1 MGTLLDPRTGE
12 RVVLRAEHVFGRN
25 ALRADTALDDPGIS
39 SMHAVIRWRGGRWMV
54 SDHSRNGT
62 FVDGQVLSPGE
73 PFPLVVGAEIRL
85 GRGDAVAWRVQDV
98 AEPVDALVPP
108 DSRQPV
114 IALAPHNLLPSSAA
128 PELCIYQASPGLWM
142 LEQNGETRALKDG
155 DRVPVGDAGLH
166 RFVAAAPLDDTQVA
180 EIARE
185 PAAPCLVM
193 RLSLD
198 EEHASLEVKDG
209 AAHTDLGE
217 RSHHY
222 CLATLAR
229 RRLADQERGIE
240 PGAQGWLGSAEL
252 SRMLGLEATHLNIQI
267 FRAREQLMTALPGV
281 AALSRLIERRRG
293 ELRIGDLP
301 FEIYRGDRLE
311 CRYRPVIPAR

>member
-1 MGTLLDPRTGE
+1 MGTLFDPRTGE

-39 SMHAVIRWRGGRWMV
+39 LMHAVVRWRSGRWMV

-62 FVDGQVLSPGE
+62 FVDGQVLVPGE
-73 PFPLVVGAEIRL
+73 PFPLAVGAELRL
-85 GRGDAVAWRVQDV
+85 GRGPGVVWRVHDV

-108 DSRQPV
+108 DPRLPV
-114 IALAPHNLLPSSAA
+114 IALASHNLLPSSEA

-155 DRVPVGDAGLH
+155 DAVQMDAGAH
-166 RFVAAAPLDDTQVA
+166 RFVAAAPMDDTQVA
-180 EIARE
+180 DVARE
-185 PAAPCLVM
+185 SDSPLLVM

-209 AAHTDLGE
+209 AARADLGE

-229 RRLADQERGIE
+229 RRMADQARGLE

-252 SRMLGLEATHLNIQI
+252 SRMLGMETTHVNMQI
-267 FRAREQLMTALPGV
+267 FRAREQLMTALPGI

-293 ELRIGDLP
+293 ELRIGELP

-311 CRYRPVIPAR
+311 CRYRPVGAGR

>member
-1 MGTLLDPRTGE
+1 MGTLFDPRTGD

-39 SMHAVIRWRGGRWMV
+39 LMHAVVRWRNGRWMLT
-54 SDHSRNGT
+54 DHSRNGS
-62 FVDGQVLSPGE
+62 FVDGRVLTPGE
-73 PFPLVVGAEIRL
+73 PHALEVGAEVRL
-85 GRGDAVAWRVQDV
+85 GRGPGFAWRVQDV
-98 AEPVDALVPP
+98 AEPVDALVPA

-114 IALAPHNLLPSSAA
+114 IVLAPHNLLPSSAA

-155 DRVPVGDAGLH
+155 DRVQMGDAGPH

-185 PAAPCLVM
+185 PAAPWLVM

-198 EEHASLEVKDG
+198 EEHACLEVKDG
-209 AAHTDLGE
+209 AARTDLGE

-229 RRLADQERGIE
+229 RRVADHERGIE

-252 SRMLGLEATHLNIQI
+252 SRMLGLETVHLNMQI
-267 FRAREQLMTALPGV
+267 FRAREQLMTALPGA

-311 CRYRPVIPAR
+311 CRYRPNT

>member
-1 MGTLLDPRTGE
+1 MGMLFDPSTGD

-39 SMHAVIRWRGGRWMV
+39 LMHAVIRWRNGRWML

-62 FVDGQVLSPGE
+62 FVDGRVLAPGE
-73 PFPLVVGAEIRL
+73 AVALDVGAEVRL
-85 GRGDAVAWRVQDV
+85 GRGPGVAWRVQDV
-98 AEPVDALVPP
+98 AEPVDVLVPP

-114 IALAPHNLLPSSAA
+114 IALASHNLLPSSEA
-128 PELCIYQASPGLWM
+128 PELSIYQTRPGLWI
-142 LEQNGETRALKDG
+142 LDQNGETRALKDG
-155 DRVPVGDAGLH
+155 DRLQIGSAGLY
-166 RFVAAAPLDDTQVA
+166 RYIAAAPMDDTQVA
-180 EIARE
+180 VIARE
-185 PAAPCLVM
+185 PAAPWLVM

-198 EEHASLEVKDG
+198 EEHASLEVTDG
-209 AAHTDLGE
+209 AARADLGE

-229 RRLADQERGIE
+229 RRMADQERGLE

-252 SRMLGLEATHLNIQI
+252 SRMLGMEPTHLNIQI

-281 AALSRLIERRRG
+281 DAVSRLIERRRG

-311 CRYRPVIPAR
+311 CRYRPDSAR

>member
-1 MGTLLDPRTGE
+1 MLLDPRTGE

-25 ALRADTALDDPGIS
+25 ALRADTVLEDPEIS
-39 SMHAVIRWRGGRWMV
+39 LMHAHVRWRNGRWLLT
-54 SDHSRNGT
+54 DHSRNGT
-62 FVDGQVLSPGE
+62 FVDGRPLVPGE
-73 PFPLVVGAEIRL
+73 PFALAAGAELRL
-85 GRGDAVAWRVQDV
+85 GRGPGVAWRVQDV
-98 AEPVDALVPP
+98 AEPVDSLVPP

-114 IALAPHNLLPSSAA
+114 IALASHNLLPSSAA
-128 PELCIYQASPGLWM
+128 PELCIYQARAGLWM

-155 DRVPVGDAGLH
+155 DAVQVGSAGPH
-166 RFVAAAPLDDTQVA
+166 RYMSAAPMDDTQVA
-180 EIARE
+180 ASARE
-185 PAAPCLVM
+185 PEAPCLVL

-209 AAHTDLGE
+209 AGKTDLGE
-217 RSHHY
+217 RTHHY

-229 RRLADQERGIE
+229 RRMADQERGIE
-240 PGAQGWLGSAEL
+240 PGAQGWVGSAEL
-252 SRMLGLEATHLNIQI
+252 SRMLGLDTAHLNIQI
-267 FRAREQLMTALPGV
+267 FRAREQLMTVLPGV

-311 CRYRPVIPAR
+311 CRFRPGQPG

>member
-39 SMHAVIRWRGGRWMV
+39 LMHAVVRWRNGRWML

-62 FVDGQVLSPGE
+62 YVDGRALAPGE
-73 PFPLVVGAEIRL
+73 PFPLQVGAEVRL
-85 GRGDAVAWRVQDV
+85 GRGPGAAWRVQDV

-128 PELCIYQASPGLWM
+128 PELCIYQARPGLWM

-155 DRVPVGDAGLH
+155 DRVQVGGGQH
-166 RFVAAAPLDDTQVA
+166 RFLAAAPMDDTQVA
-180 EIARE
+180 ETPRDA
-185 PAAPCLVM
+185 AAPCLVM

-209 AAHTDLGE
+209 AASTDLGE

-229 RRLADQERGIE
+229 RRVADQARGIE
-240 PGAQGWLGSAEL
+240 AGAQGWLGSAEL
-252 SRMLGLEATHLNIQI
+252 SRMLGMEPTHLNIQI
-267 FRAREQLMTALPGV
+267 FRAREQLMTALPGL

-301 FEIYRGDRLE
+301 FEIYRGDGLE
-311 CRYRPVIPAR
+311 CRYRPDPLR

>member
-1 MGTLLDPRTGE
+1 MGTLFDPRTGD

-25 ALRADTALDDPGIS
+25 VLRADTAIEDPAIS
-39 SMHAVIRWRGGRWMV
+39 SMHAVVRWRNGRWMV

-62 FVDGQVLSPGE
+62 FVDGRALQAGE
-73 PFPLVVGAEIRL
+73 AVPLEVGAELRL
-85 GRGDAVAWRVQDV
+85 GRGPAVAWRVQDV
-98 AEPVDALVPP
+98 AEPVDALVPR

-114 IALAPHNLLPSSAA
+114 VPLAAHNLLPSSEA
-128 PELCIYQASPGLWM
+128 PELCIYQSRPGLWM

-155 DRVPVGDAGLH
+155 DRVQVGGAGAH
-166 RFVAAAPLDDTQVA
+166 RFVAAAPMDDTQVA
-180 EIARE
+180 EIV
-185 PAAPCLVM
+185 PDGAAPWLVL

-209 AAHTDLGE
+209 AARTDLGE

-229 RRLADQERGIE
+229 RRMADQERGLE
-240 PGAQGWLGSAEL
+240 PGAQGWLASAEL
-252 SRMLGLEATHLNIQI
+252 SRMLGVETTHLNIQI

-281 AALSRLIERRRG
+281 PALSRLIERRRG
-293 ELRIGDLP
+293 ELRIGDMP

-311 CRYRPVIPAR
+311 CRYRPASLH

>member
-1 MGTLLDPRTGE
+1 MGTLFDPRTGE

-25 ALRADTALDDPGIS
+25 ALRADTAIEDPGIS
-39 SMHAVIRWRGGRWMV
+39 LMHAVVRWRNGRWML
-54 SDHSRNGT
+54 SDHSRNGS
-62 FVDGQVLSPGE
+62 FVDGRMLAPGE
-73 PFPLVVGAEIRL
+73 LCPLEVGAEVRL
-85 GRGDAVAWRVQDV
+85 GQGPGATWRVQDI
-98 AEPVDALVPP
+98 AEPVDALVPA

-114 IALAPHNLLPSSAA
+114 IALAPHNLLPSSEA
-128 PELCIYQASPGLWM
+128 PELSIFQSRPGLWI

-155 DRVPVGDAGLH
+155 DQLQVGSAGPH
-166 RFVAAAPLDDTQVA
+166 RFVAAAPMDDTQVA
-180 EIARE
+180 TIARE
-185 PAAPCLVM
+185 PAAPSLVM

-209 AAHTDLGE
+209 AVSADLGE

-229 RRLADQERGIE
+229 RRMADQERGLE

-252 SRMLGLEATHLNIQI
+252 SRMLGMETTHLNIQI

-281 AALSRLIERRRG
+281 AAVSRLIERRRG

-311 CRYRPVIPAR
+311 CRYRPNSVR

>member
-1 MGTLLDPRTGE
+1 MGTLFDPRTGE

-25 ALRADTALDDPGIS
+25 ALRADTALDDPAIS
-39 SMHAVIRWRGGRWMV
+39 LMHAVIRWRNGRWML

-62 FVDGQVLSPGE
+62 FVDGRMLAPGE
-73 PFPLVVGAEIRL
+73 PFALEVGVELRL
-85 GRGDAVAWRVQDV
+85 GREPGVAWRVQDV
-98 AEPVDALVPP
+98 AEPVDALVPA

-114 IALAPHNLLPSSAA
+114 IALSPHNLLPSSEA
-128 PELCIYQASPGLWM
+128 PELCVYQASPGLWM

-155 DRVPVGDAGLH
+155 DPLQVGSAGPH
-166 RFVAAAPLDDTQVA
+166 RFMAAAPLDDTQVA
-180 EIARE
+180 EVVRDAE
-185 PAAPCLVM
+185 APWLVM

-198 EEHASLEVKDG
+198 EEHARLEVKDG
-209 AAHTDLGE
+209 AASTDLGE

-229 RRLADQERGIE
+229 RRMADQDEGRE

-252 SRMLGLEATHLNIQI
+252 ARMLGVDPTHLNIQI

-281 AALSRLIERRRG
+281 APLSRLIERRRG

-311 CRYRPVIPAR
+311 CRYRPASPR

>member
-39 SMHAVIRWRGGRWMV
+39 LMHAVIRWRDGRWML
-54 SDHSRNGT
+54 SDYSRNGT
-62 FVDGQVLSPGE
+62 FVDGQVLAHGE
-73 PFPLVVGAEIRL
+73 PFPLVVGAEVRL
-85 GRGDAVAWRVQDV
+85 GRGPGMAWRVHDV

-114 IALAPHNLLPSSAA
+114 IALASHNLLPSSEA

-155 DRVPVGDAGLH
+155 DRLQVGAGLH

-180 EIARE
+180 EIAR
-185 PAAPCLVM
+185 APEAPLLVM

-198 EEHASLEVKDG
+198 EEHASLEVRDG
-209 AAHTDLGE
+209 AGRTDLGE

-229 RRLADQERGIE
+229 RRRADQERGLE
-240 PGAQGWLGSAEL
+240 AGAQGWLGSAEL
-252 SRMLGLEATHLNIQI
+252 SRMLGMETTHLNIQI
-267 FRAREQLMTALPGV
+267 FRAREQLMTALPAV
-281 AALSRLIERRRG
+281 AVLSRLIERRRG
-293 ELRIGDLP
+293 ELRIGELP

-311 CRYRPVIPAR
+311 CRYRPDSAC

>member
-128 PELCIYQASPGLWM
+128 PELCIYQASP
-142 LEQNGETRALKDG
+142 
-155 DRVPVGDAGLH
+155 
-166 RFVAAAPLDDTQVA
+166 
-180 EIARE
+180 
-185 PAAPCLVM
+185 
-193 RLSLD
+193 
-198 EEHASLEVKDG
+198 
-209 AAHTDLGE
+209 
-217 RSHHY
+217 
-222 CLATLAR
+222 R
-229 RRLADQERGIE
+229 RRAWSC
-240 PGAQGWLGSAEL
+240 A
-252 SRMLGLEATHLNIQI
+252 
-267 FRAREQLMTALPGV
+267 
-281 AALSRLIERRRG
+281 
-293 ELRIGDLP
+293 
-301 FEIYRGDRLE
+301 
-311 CRYRPVIPAR
+311 

>member
-1 MGTLLDPRTGE
+1 MGTLFDPRTGE

-25 ALRADTALDDPGIS
+25 ALRADTAVDDPGIS
-39 SMHAVIRWRGGRWMV
+39 LMHAVIRWRNGRWMLT
-54 SDHSRNGT
+54 DHSRNGT
-62 FVDGQVLSPGE
+62 FVNDQVLVPGE
-73 PFPLVVGAEIRL
+73 PFPLEVGAEVRL
-85 GRGDAVAWRVQDV
+85 GRGSGAAWRVQDV

-114 IALAPHNLLPSSAA
+114 LLLAPHNLLPSSEV
-128 PELCIYQASPGLWM
+128 PELCIYQSRPGLWV

-155 DRVPVGDAGLH
+155 DRVQVGSAGLH
-166 RFVAAAPLDDTQVA
+166 RFVAAAPMDDTQVA
-180 EIARE
+180 EIVRE
-185 PAAPCLVM
+185 SDAPWLVM

-209 AAHTDLGE
+209 PARTDLGE

-229 RRLADQERGIE
+229 RRMADQERGIE

-252 SRMLGLEATHLNIQI
+252 ARMLGMETTHVNIQI

-293 ELRIGDLP
+293 ELRLGDLP
-301 FEIYRGDRLE
+301 FEVYRGDRLE
-311 CRYRPVIPAR
+311 CRYRPTSVR

>member
-1 MGTLLDPRTGE
+1 MGTLFDPRTGD

-25 ALRADTALDDPGIS
+25 ALRADTAIDDPGIS
-39 SMHAVIRWRGGRWMV
+39 LMHAVVRWRNGRWMLT
-54 SDHSRNGT
+54 DHSRNGT
-62 FVDGQVLSPGE
+62 FVDGQLLAPGE
-73 PFPLVVGAEIRL
+73 PFPLAVGAELRL
-85 GRGDAVAWRVQDV
+85 GRGPVAWRVQDI

-114 IALAPHNLLPSSAA
+114 VALAPHNLLPSSEA
-128 PELCIYQASPGLWM
+128 PELCIYQARPGLWM

-155 DRVPVGDAGLH
+155 DRLQVGGGLH
-166 RFVAAAPLDDTQVA
+166 RFVAAAPMDDTQVA
-180 EIARE
+180 EIVRE
-185 PAAPCLVM
+185 PDAPWLVL

-209 AAHTDLGE
+209 AAKTDLGE
-217 RSHHY
+217 RTHHY

-229 RRLADQERGIE
+229 RRMADQERGLE

-252 SRMLGLEATHLNIQI
+252 SRMLGLETVHLNMQI
-267 FRAREQLMTALPGV
+267 FRAREQLMTALPEA

-311 CRYRPVIPAR
+311 CRYRPNAVR

>member
-1 MGTLLDPRTGE
+1 MGTLFDPRTGE

-25 ALRADTALDDPGIS
+25 ASRADTAIDHPGIS
-39 SMHAVIRWRGGRWMV
+39 LMHAVVRWRDGRWRV

-62 FVDGQVLSPGE
+62 FVDGRALVPGE
-73 PFPLVVGAEIRL
+73 PFALAAGAELRL
-85 GRGDAVAWRVQDV
+85 GLGPEVAWRVQDV

-128 PELCIYQASPGLWM
+128 PELCIYQARPGLWM

-155 DRVPVGDAGLH
+155 DRVQMGDAGPH
-166 RFVAAAPLDDTQVA
+166 RFVAAAPMDDTQVA
-180 EIARE
+180 VIVRE
-185 PAAPCLVM
+185 SDAPWLVM

-198 EEHASLEVKDG
+198 EEHARLEVKDG
-209 AAHTDLGE
+209 AASTDLGE
-217 RSHHY
+217 RTHHY

-229 RRLADQERGIE
+229 RRMADQERGLE

-252 SRMLGLEATHLNIQI
+252 SRMLGLEAAHLNIQI

-293 ELRIGDLP
+293 ELRIGELP

-311 CRYRPVIPAR
+311 CRYRPVPGR

>member
-1 MGTLLDPRTGE
+1 MGTLFDPRTGD

-25 ALRADTALDDPGIS
+25 ALRADTAIDDPGIS
-39 SMHAVIRWRGGRWMV
+39 LMHAVIRWRNGRWMV

-62 FVDGQVLSPGE
+62 FVNGRPLQAGE
-73 PFPLVVGAEIRL
+73 IVALEVGAELRL
-85 GRGDAVAWRVQDV
+85 GRGSGVAWQVQDV

-108 DSRQPV
+108 DARQPV
-114 IALAPHNLLPSSAA
+114 LALMPHNLLPSSEA
-128 PELCIYQASPGLWM
+128 PELCIYQAQPGLWM

-155 DRVPVGDAGLH
+155 DRVQVGNAGLH
-166 RFVAAAPLDDTQVA
+166 RFVAAAPMDDTQVA
-180 EIARE
+180 EIVPE
-185 PAAPCLVM
+185 TAAPWLVM

-209 AAHTDLGE
+209 AARTDLGE

-229 RRLADQERGIE
+229 RRMADQERGLE
-240 PGAQGWLGSAEL
+240 PGAQGWLASAEL
-252 SRMLGLEATHLNIQI
+252 SRMLGVETTHLNIQI

-281 AALSRLIERRRG
+281 TALSRLIERRRG
-293 ELRIGDLP
+293 ELRIGEMP

-311 CRYRPVIPAR
+311 CRYRPASLH

>member
-1 MGTLLDPRTGE
+1 MGTLFDPRTGE

-25 ALRADTALDDPGIS
+25 ALRADTAIDDPGIS
-39 SMHAVIRWRGGRWMV
+39 LMHAVIRWRNGRWML

-62 FVDGQVLSPGE
+62 FVDGRVLAPGE
-73 PFPLVVGAEIRL
+73 PFALEAGAELRL
-85 GRGDAVAWRVQDV
+85 GLGPGATWRVQDV
-98 AEPVDALVPP
+98 APPVDALVPA

-114 IALAPHNLLPSSAA
+114 ITLAPHNLLPSSEA
-128 PELCIYQASPGLWM
+128 PELSIFQSQPGLWI

-155 DRVPVGDAGLH
+155 DQLQVGSAGPH
-166 RFVAAAPLDDTQVA
+166 RFVAAAPMDDTQVA
-180 EIARE
+180 AIARE
-185 PAAPCLVM
+185 PGPPSLVM

-209 AAHTDLGE
+209 AVTADLGE

-229 RRLADQERGIE
+229 RRMADQERGLE

-252 SRMLGLEATHLNIQI
+252 SRMLGMETTHLNIQI

-281 AALSRLIERRRG
+281 AAVSRLIERRRG

-311 CRYRPVIPAR
+311 CRYRPSSVR

>member
-1 MGTLLDPRTGE
+1 MGTLFDPRTGE

-25 ALRADTALDDPGIS
+25 ALRADTAVEDPGIS
-39 SMHAVIRWRGGRWMV
+39 LMHAVVRWRNGRWML

-62 FVDGQVLSPGE
+62 FVDGRVLVPGE
-73 PFPLVVGAEIRL
+73 PFPLEVGTEVRL
-85 GRGDAVAWRVQDV
+85 GLGPGVAWQVQDV

-114 IALAPHNLLPSSAA
+114 IALAPHNLLPSSEA
-128 PELCIYQASPGLWM
+128 PELSIYQSRPGLWI

-155 DRVPVGDAGLH
+155 DWLQIGNAGLH
-166 RFVAAAPLDDTQVA
+166 RFVAAAPPMDDTQVA
-180 EIARE
+180 EIVRE
-185 PAAPCLVM
+185 SEAPWLVM

-198 EEHASLEVKDG
+198 EEHACLEVKDG
-209 AAHTDLGE
+209 AVKTDLGE

-252 SRMLGLEATHLNIQI
+252 SRMLGMETTHLNIQI
-267 FRAREQLMTALPGV
+267 FRAREQLMTVLPGL

-311 CRYRPVIPAR
+311 CRYRPNSGR

>member
-1 MGTLLDPRTGE
+1 MGTLFDPRTGE

-39 SMHAVIRWRGGRWMV
+39 LMHAVVRWRNGRWV
-54 SDHSRNGT
+54 LSDHSRNGT
-62 FVDGQVLSPGE
+62 YVDGRQLVPGE
-73 PFPLVVGAEIRL
+73 PFPLEVGAEVRL
-85 GRGDAVAWRVQDV
+85 GRGPGVAWRVQDL
-98 AEPVDALVPP
+98 AEPADVLVPA

-114 IALAPHNLLPSSAA
+114 IALAAHNLLPSSEA
-128 PELCIYQASPGLWM
+128 PELCVYRTRPGLWM

-155 DRVPVGDAGLH
+155 ERLQVGGAGSH
-166 RFVAAAPLDDTQVA
+166 RFLAAAPMDDTQVA
-180 EIARE
+180 EIARDAE
-185 PAAPCLVM
+185 APCLVM

-209 AAHTDLGE
+209 KARADLGE

-229 RRLADQERGIE
+229 RRMADQERGIE

-252 SRMLGLEATHLNIQI
+252 SRMLGMEPTHLNIQI
-267 FRAREQLMTALPGV
+267 FRAREQLMTALPGIT
-281 AALSRLIERRRG
+281 ALSRLIERRRG

-311 CRYRPVIPAR
+311 CRYRPGLVC